1 MANIKLTDEQVKEI
15 LESNE
20 ASRILA
26 PKYGVTDR
34 YIRYIKSRTKRL
46 IKKEVKPCEQSQLS
60 AVAGVGDEQTPK
72 NV

>member
-15 LESNE
+15 LESME

-34 YIRYIKSRTKRL
+34 YIRYIKSRTKRRL
-46 IKKEVKPCEQSQLS
+46 KEEVKPCEQLQLS
-60 AVAGVGDEQTPK
+60 AVVGVTKEKVPQ
-72 NV
+72 

>member
-15 LESNE
+15 LESTE

-34 YIRYIKSRTKRL
+34 YIRYIKARTKRRL
-46 IKKEVKPCEQSQLS
+46 KEEVKPCHSTEKSQL
-60 AVAGVGDEQTPK
+60 
-72 NV
+72 